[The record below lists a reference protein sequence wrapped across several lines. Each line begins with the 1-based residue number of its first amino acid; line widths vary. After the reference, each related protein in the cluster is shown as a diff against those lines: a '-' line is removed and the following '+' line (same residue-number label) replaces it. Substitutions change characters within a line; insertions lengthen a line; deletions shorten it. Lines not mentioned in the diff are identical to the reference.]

1 MPQIKAPPF
10 KSSSLSALDA
20 STSSTSSAI
29 GVIEDDPEFAAQLT
43 LDLTQYGHQ
52 IKHFNTGED
61 FLSELQQHQFD
72 LCLFDLNLPGING
85 LEVLTK
91 LKRQDYPPPVVFIT
105 SNDSEDVI
113 AHILLSGADDYI
125 VKPYHPHVLH
135 ARIQALLRR
144 TQPKE
149 TENTEQLGHLTIDHI
164 GQTIALRGERV
175 SLTGKE
181 RIIIFALL
189 KRRGQIVSRQML
201 NTTMGNDDLAV
212 DTRRLDVHISRI
224 RSKLE
229 LNMSNGW
236 KLTSIYQLGYRLDYI
251 EVNKP

>member
-1 MPQIKAPPF
+1 MHQNKAPQY
-10 KSSSLSALDA
+10 KSSGFDQLDVVR
-20 STSSTSSAI
+20 SSPSITI

-43 LDLTQYGHQ
+43 LDLTQYGHK

-61 FLSELQQHQFD
+61 FLSELQQHHFD

-85 LEVLTK
+85 LDVLTK
-91 LKRQDYPPPVVFIT
+91 LKSKEYPPPVVFIT
-105 SNDSEDVI
+105 SNDSEDDI

-125 VKPYHPHVLH
+125 VKPYNPHVLH

-149 TENTEQLGHLTIDHI
+149 TENTEQLGHLTIDPF
-164 GQTIALRGERV
+164 GQTITLRGEQA

-189 KRRGQIVSRQML
+189 KKRGQIVSRQML
-201 NTTMGNDDLAV
+201 NTTMGIDDLAV

-236 KLTSIYQLGYRLDYI
+236 KLTSIYQIGYRLDFI